1 MLPLHNTVLTQISVS
16 QTRKLL
22 HMTQLK
28 IQISVHI
35 PSNSLTD
42 EKFESY
48 KVNATNHTTK
58 LKLFPEHVYFKLWLY
73 LI

>member
-1 MLPLHNTVLTQISVS
+1 
-16 QTRKLL
+16 
-22 HMTQLK
+22 MTQLK

-35 PSNSLTD
+35 PNNSLTD

-48 KVNATNHTTK
+48 KVNATNHTNK
-58 LKLFPEHVYFKLWLY
+58 LKLFPEHVYFKLLLY